1 MKTSTFSIIA
11 VLGTAV
17 GIAFAQTQCDMSA
30 IEGSLLANGTTWHD
44 SCTAA
49 TGFDVF
55 MLSSLPTTSQAKQIS
70 QNRDC
75 VNYLNQLNQ
84 QANSGIQCTTQV
96 GDQTVNLGELLT
108 DFLTGKTGN
117 KTKVATVG
125 SDSASGSVEISL
137 SGSDSESGS
146 ASSSESESTSGS
158 TTSKKKKSMSSESSS
173 GSADNLSDG
182 SSSKKASGA
191 TTTAFSAMKT
201 SFVIALALV
210 NAAAYASATDCDMS
224 KIESLLYP
232 NATEGL
238 ANCEN
243 ATGIDIFA
251 VNEFPTTE
259 QVTQLSQNVDCADY
273 FNQINQVA
281 NSEIQCN
288 VTIQG
293 VPMNF
298 GTLIADFLTG
308 KTGNESDSGSGSI
321 ELPSG
326 SDSGSEAAG
335 SAKLDSSATS
345 SGSTAKSASSSNAAA
360 GAASALSLVTYSVA
374 AAIAFALH

>member
-191 TTTAFSAMKT
+191 TTTAFSA
-201 SFVIALALV
+201 
-210 NAAAYASATDCDMS
+210 
-224 KIESLLYP
+224 
-232 NATEGL
+232 
-238 ANCEN
+238 
-243 ATGIDIFA
+243 
-251 VNEFPTTE
+251 
-259 QVTQLSQNVDCADY
+259 
-273 FNQINQVA
+273 
-281 NSEIQCN
+281 
-288 VTIQG
+288 
-293 VPMNF
+293 
-298 GTLIADFLTG
+298 
-308 KTGNESDSGSGSI
+308 
-321 ELPSG
+321 
-326 SDSGSEAAG
+326 
-335 SAKLDSSATS
+335 
-345 SGSTAKSASSSNAAA
+345 
-360 GAASALSLVTYSVA
+360 VA
-374 AAIAFALH
+374 AVATVVLAFAL

>member
-17 GIAFAQTQCDMSA
+17 GIAFAQDQCDMSA

-137 SGSDSESGS
+137 SGSDSKSGS
-146 ASSSESESTSGS
+146 TSSSKSASTSGS
-158 TTSKKKKSMSSESSS
+158 TTSKKKKSMSSS

-182 SSSKKASGA
+182 SSSKKPSP
-191 TTTAFSAMKT
+191 FQVSKMKT

-210 NAAAYASATDCDMS
+210 NAAAYAGATDCDMS

-232 NATEGL
+232 NATKGL

-335 SAKLDSSATS
+335 SAKLNSSATS